1 MQEWLRSL
9 NQNYIQCDEC
19 LYYTQSMTAKKFL
32 NFSLHFRYLLYN
44 KRRKGP
50 ALVSCDQTTGFQV
63 PHFTRTRDSPEAKG
77 LWAGEG
83 NQEYLV

>member
-32 NFSLHFRYLLYN
+32 NFSFHFRHLLYN
-44 KRRKGP
+44 KRRS
-50 ALVSCDQTTGFQV
+50 AMVSCDQTTGFQV
-63 PHFTRTRDSPEAKG
+63 PHFTRTRDSQEDKG
-77 LWAGEG
+77 TWTGGG
-83 NQEYLV
+83 NQEHLV